1 MKRMRVLTNQRGT
14 STLYASLLSL
24 FIVFSILTL
33 FFLNY
38 FNYNHVIN
46 QQMTFEQERLQ
57 EQLAI
62 SDLILD
68 SSGEKITHVVVNNT
82 GTIALRVRAIY
93 VSNHS
98 LTMLLCDPSTYLD
111 THIAP
116 SHVLNISLPE
126 DVMVN
131 PATQIT
137 VATQRGVKTKQ
148 YIGDLLVGSIIPYPG
163 YDPTKLYIG
172 PLMLQFD
179 AFYYRKTQKD
189 GSMNPNDPWLEGW
202 SISKGF
208 GYCIWNITVKNID
221 DRNITL
227 NRFTSF
233 TAVPVDSPSNE
244 LTWYLE
250 PMNQGAQTTF
260 LRVNQTSSL
269 LYAWT
274 EPKVLEGT
282 NTVQKMTLPE
292 TRCMVFLTF
301 FGLFHEHDGAT
312 TPYAQTIP
320 FEAAITVI

>member
-1 MKRMRVLTNQRGT
+1 MRWLKDQRGT

-24 FIVFSILTL
+24 FLIFSILTL
-33 FFLNY
+33 LFLNY

-46 QQMTFEQERLQ
+46 QQMTFEHERLQ
-57 EQLAI
+57 EQLVI
-62 SDLILD
+62 SELVLD
-68 SSGEKITHVVVNNT
+68 TTGERITEVIVNNT
-82 GTIALRVRAIY
+82 GTIAIVVRAIY
-93 VSNHS
+93 VSNRS
-98 LTMLLCDPSTYLD
+98 VTMFLCDPSTYTD

-116 SHVLNISLPE
+116 SHSMNISLPDE
-126 DVMVN
+126 VIID
-131 PATQIT
+131 PAAQIT

-148 YIGDLLVGSIIPYPG
+148 YVGDLLVGSITPYPG

-189 GSMNPNDPWLEGW
+189 GTFNPNDPWNMGW

-208 GYCIWNITVKNID
+208 GYCTWNITVMNID
-221 DRNITL
+221 DRNIIL
-227 NRFTSF
+227 NRYASF
-233 TAVPVDSPSNE
+233 TAVPADSPSND

-250 PMNQGAQTTF
+250 PEDQRAQTTF
-260 LRVNQTSSL
+260 LMVNQTSSL
-269 LYAWT
+269 LYTWT
-274 EPKVLEGT
+274 EPKLLEGT

-301 FGLFHEHDGAT
+301 FGLFHEHDGST